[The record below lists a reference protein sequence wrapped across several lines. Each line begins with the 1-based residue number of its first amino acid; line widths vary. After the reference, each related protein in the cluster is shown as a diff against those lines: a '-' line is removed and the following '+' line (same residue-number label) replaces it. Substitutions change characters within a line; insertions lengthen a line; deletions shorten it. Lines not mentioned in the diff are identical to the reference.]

1 MISPSSILKSSMKF
15 VSLKSVKLFFPNV
28 VVIFNLSAPGAAK
41 FENPLALSYR
51 ESSFLAV
58 INCSSMFKPT
68 LYDGLFEYGSK
79 TILSVDTSTKFP
91 LIKYVPED
99 IPTAEPMAEA
109 PVSTNVRTVSPSLI
123 AVLP

>member
-1 MISPSSILKSSMKF
+1 M
-15 VSLKSVKLFFPNV
+15 
-28 VVIFNLSAPGAAK
+28 VIFNLSAPGAAK